1 MIICRRQGLPVLPC
15 RACRTGTVA
24 PGGGADR
31 ESRRRSERKPRQG
44 RPDAAGARGAGSGMA
59 GCRPGACGPRAIRAG
74 RRTPA
79 RDHPAGPGSDRRPD
93 APERRGGAPA
103 RSRVG
108 RGTGGCG
115 CPVRRAL
122 SRHYAQ
128 RRERPGRTR
137 ALPPICMAKAARWRA
152 SRQHTDSA
160 VLRVSPGQAGC
171 LPSRPIRAFCG
182 RIGPSV
188 SQVCIASIKSAAR
201 VSTMPRPT
209 AIPGPRDGA
218 VRSPA
223 RLSGLAGHPM
233 GVTSSIACS
242 TGVPLA

>member
-1 MIICRRQGLPVLPC
+1 MIICRRQVFLYC
-15 RACRTGTVA
+15 RAAPAARGPSPLAVGLIESHGAGASGSPGRDARMPPGLEERA
-24 PGGGADR
+24 PG
-31 ESRRRSERKPRQG
+31 S
-44 RPDAAGARGAGSGMA
+44 AGLSA
-59 GCRPGACGPRAIRAG
+59 GCL
-74 RRTPA
+74 RTPGD
-79 RDHPAGPGSDRRPD
+79 RGPGDGRQ
-93 APERRGGAPA
+93 RGIIQQARVPTDGRTPRNVAVELR

-201 VSTMPRPT
+201 VSTCPGRRLFRGRAT
-209 AIPGPRDGA
+209 AQCD
-218 VRSPA
+218 
-223 RLSGLAGHPM
+223 RLRG
-233 GVTSSIACS
+233 
-242 TGVPLA
+242 